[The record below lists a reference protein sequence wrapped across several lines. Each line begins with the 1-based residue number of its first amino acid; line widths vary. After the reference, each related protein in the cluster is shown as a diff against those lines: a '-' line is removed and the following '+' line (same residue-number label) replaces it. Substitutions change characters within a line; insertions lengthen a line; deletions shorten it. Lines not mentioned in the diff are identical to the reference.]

1 MKVFDPTKY
10 YQLAASLKTLP
21 INTLFAEAVLE
32 QQANGKV
39 YTDNPDNPRV
49 FYIVHP
55 YGMSLLYG
63 ESDNKS
69 FHQELK
75 EYVTNVHGRRQGDE
89 WLQAYPSTWD
99 PILDRLFSE
108 TALTLHIERDTR
120 LNLIFNP
127 QKYQE
132 RRKPQPT
139 DAAIKVVRATAAD
152 YENMSGTVIPR
163 QFWKNADEFVS
174 RSTGYCLYYQDQL
187 ASMAF
192 EAFGSN
198 GISELAIETVAAFR
212 GKGYAYHACA
222 ALIDNLFLEQHLKP
236 VWACRGGNTGS
247 RRLAAQLGFEVT
259 HEHPYYKLT

>member
-10 YQLAASLKTLP
+10 DQLAASLKALP

-39 YTDNPDNPRV
+39 YTDNPDDPRA

-63 ESDNKS
+63 DCNNET

-75 EYVTNVHGRRQGDE
+75 DYVTNVHGERQGDE
-89 WLQAYPSTWD
+89 WLQAYPSTWV
-99 PILDRLFSE
+99 PVLDKL
-108 TALTLHIERDTR
+108 LPHIERDSR
-120 LNLIFNP
+120 LNLLFNP
-127 QKYQE
+127 EKYQE

-139 DAAIKVVRATAAD
+139 DASIKVVRATAAD
-152 YENMSGTVIPR
+152 YENMTGAVIPR
-163 QFWKNADEFVS
+163 HFWNNADEFVN
-174 RSTGYCLYYQDQL
+174 RSIGYCVYYQDQL

-198 GISELAIETVAAFR
+198 GVSELAIETVAAFR
-212 GKGYAYHACA
+212 GKGFAYLACA
-222 ALIDNLFLEQHLKP
+222 AMIDHLFLEQDLKP
-236 VWACRGGNTGS
+236 IWACRGNNTGS
-247 RRLAAQLGFEVT
+247 RKLAAQLGFEVT
-259 HEHPYYKLT
+259 YELPYYKLT